1 MNFFPSPYH
10 DELLYSILGRYAARS
25 GNNSEIHSITDLF
38 GIRTSTAIVE
48 LPSRI
53 DLLIDNMP
61 VNSPYTSEY
70 FIMKHTL
77 FPCYAAF
84 TRQERAEEIIDVMKN
99 GNGAVPY
106 IKLGFTTGFLSLNKY
121 LKFCPKCIIE
131 DKQKYGEPYWHRIHQ
146 VSGVFFCPIHKTP
159 ILDSKILIRG
169 GNRQHIYCV
178 DNENC
183 VTEGKRNFSDKN
195 IKKMI
200 RMAEDVFYLLDKDY
214 KYINYGWLNYQIR
227 SKLIQRGYAN
237 MNNYVFQKRLRD
249 DFVDFYGE
257 EYLDLLQ
264 SSINNKQHNW
274 LTNIIRN
281 TEYNTFYLR
290 YLLVAHFLDLSLEDL
305 YIENQDMIK
314 EFSNGLDYFQN
325 LWDKRLRE
333 LASLKLSIREIAS
346 ILDSTTKTVRKRIDE
361 LEIEPFWIN
370 NGGGKYINI
379 KYKDTSEFKEERNE
393 RRERWLELLQQNPH
407 LSSNKL
413 REKSQGLH
421 RWLTRYDIDWLR
433 ENIRK
438 GKRTNDVI
446 DWNTRDI
453 ELLEEVKQVV
463 SNMKCGKPERITW
476 TTIGNKLGIGSWLS
490 KKKDKLPLTKDYIES
505 EIEVLED
512 FHIRRIKWA
521 IAELEMEEQQ
531 ITKWKLVKVSGVKRR
546 YWNQGINEVIETKII
561 M

>member
-1 MNFFPSPYH
+1 MNFFPNPYP
-10 DELLYSILGRYAARS
+10 DELMYSVLGRYAARS
-25 GNNSEIHSITDLF
+25 GNMSEIHSITDLF

-48 LPSRI
+48 LPSKI

-61 VNSPYTSEY
+61 ANTPYTSEY

-84 TRQERAEEIIDVMKN
+84 TEPERAEEIIDIMKN

-131 DKQKYGEPYWHRIHQ
+131 DKQKYGEPYWHRVHQ
-146 VSGVFFCPIHKTP
+146 VFGVFICPIHKTR
-159 ILDSKILIRG
+159 IFDSKVLIRG
-169 GNRQHIYCV
+169 GNRQRIYGV
-178 DNENC
+178 DNESC
-183 VTEGKRNFSDKN
+183 VTEGNSNFSDEN
-195 IKKMI
+195 IEKMT
-200 RMAEDVFYLLDKDY
+200 RMAEDVFYILNKDY
-214 KYINYGWLNYQIR
+214 KYINQKWLNHQLR
-227 SKLIQRGYAN
+227 SRLIQKGYAN
-237 MNNYVFQKRLRD
+237 MNNYIFQKRLRD
-249 DFVDFYGE
+249 DFIDFYGE

-274 LTNIIRN
+274 LTNITRN
-281 TEYNTFYLR
+281 TECSTFYLR
-290 YLLVAHFLDLSLEDL
+290 YLLLAQFLDLSLEDL
-305 YIENQDMIK
+305 FIENQDMIK
-314 EFSNGLDYFQN
+314 ESSNDSDYFQK

-333 LASLKLSIREIAS
+333 LVSLKLSIREIAS
-346 ILDSTTKTVRKRIDE
+346 ILGSTTKTVRKRIDE

-379 KYKDTSEFKEERNE
+379 KYKDTSEFKEKRKSF
-393 RRERWLELLQQNPH
+393 REKWLELLQQNPE

-421 RWLTRYDIDWLR
+421 RWLTKYDIDWLR
-433 ENIRK
+433 ENSRK
-438 GKRTNDVI
+438 GKRTNNVI
-446 DWNTRDI
+446 DWDKRDI

-463 SNMKCGKPERITW
+463 SNMKCGKPERISW
-476 TTIGNKLGIGSWLS
+476 TTIGNKLGIGGWLS

-505 EIEVLED
+505 EIETVEE

-521 IAELEMEEQQ
+521 IAELEMEGQQ
-531 ITKWKLVKVSGVKRR
+531 ITKWKVIDVSGVKQR
-546 YWNQGINEVIETKII
+546 YWTQDYNEMIE
-561 M
+561 